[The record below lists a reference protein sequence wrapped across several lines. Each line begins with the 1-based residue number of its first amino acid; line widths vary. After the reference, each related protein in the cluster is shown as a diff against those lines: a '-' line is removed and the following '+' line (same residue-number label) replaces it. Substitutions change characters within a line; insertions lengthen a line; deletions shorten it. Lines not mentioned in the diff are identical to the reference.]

1 MNKMK
6 FLIWKM
12 KVCVAE
18 SLFTYKVS
26 KGIVKIYFI
35 TSEEAEHWDVEEPT
49 KADITDEKGIR
60 ISNPVEVV
68 REMTEEESAEDP
80 VSTEMVW

>member
-26 KGIVKIYFI
+26 KDIVTIYFI
-35 TSEEAEHWDVEEPT
+35 PSEEAEHWDVEEPT

-68 REMTEEESAEDP
+68 REMTEEESSEDP